1 MVFWMIQCFKR
12 IGWVKDSITHAQTS
26 VSFLMNRPFEGIVWM
41 NDSMTRLIKPRI
53 TLHLCSLST
62 NQYNLFKTLFFNQSK
77 HIEIFIQELC
87 IYKTITFY
95 DSSLVIKKKSLFFPS
110 HPVAYSR
117 PPGRVSPVENHWSK
131 QCNDMKTF
139 FRGASQEDILG
150 LAISLI
156 FDQFSI
162 L

>member
-1 MVFWMIQCFKR
+1 M
-12 IGWVKDSITHAQTS
+12 
-26 VSFLMNRPFEGIVWM
+26 PF
-41 NDSMTRLIKPRI
+41 N
-53 TLHLCSLST
+53 
-62 NQYNLFKTLFFNQSK
+62 
-77 HIEIFIQELC
+77 
-87 IYKTITFY
+87 
-95 DSSLVIKKKSLFFPS
+95 
-110 HPVAYSR
+110 
-117 PPGRVSPVENHWSK
+117 VSPFVLYRGHIIKYESNRVFHQKKISYGLK

>member
-1 MVFWMIQCFKR
+1 
-12 IGWVKDSITHAQTS
+12 
-26 VSFLMNRPFEGIVWM
+26 MNKIEF
-41 NDSMTRLIKPRI
+41 
-53 TLHLCSLST
+53 
-62 NQYNLFKTLFFNQSK
+62 FKTIFF
-77 HIEIFIQELC
+77 FL
-87 IYKTITFY
+87 
-95 DSSLVIKKKSLFFPS
+95 
-110 HPVAYSR
+110 
-117 PPGRVSPVENHWSK
+117 WSK